1 MSKTLFFTPKK
12 KGRDRERLGDA
23 GPGPHLMNGNPVF
36 RALWVQSACELEAVR
51 MLPHCVKGVKA
62 AIRATK
68 PKQ

>member
-1 MSKTLFFTPKK
+1 
-12 KGRDRERLGDA
+12 
-23 GPGPHLMNGNPVF
+23 MNGNPVF